1 MKLEG
6 VVNATAGLVESISG
20 ADQLPSPSPTPFT
33 LSYSF
38 VTILVIVVAVVFLL
52 LGVLLYKV
60 YDYCHATAIPTNDD
74 THRWLTEDN
83 PHKWVDSN
91 YDVTHEDEKKSDL
104 PSAKTKPRSSDSESD
119 PNHKPGKRLHRQ
131 SISA

>member
-6 VVNATAGLVESISG
+6 VANATAGLVESIAG
-20 ADQLPSPSPTPFT
+20 ADQPSPSPTPFT

-52 LGVLLYKV
+52 LGILLYKV
-60 YDYCHATAIPTNDD
+60 YDHCHSPSGVPANDD
-74 THRWLTEDN
+74 SHRWLTEDN

-91 YDVTHEDEKKSDL
+91 YDEKKSDL
-104 PSAKTKPRSSDSESD
+104 PSALTKPRSSDSESD